1 MPSKTGIAAVYYA
14 ERGLAVYAPAWGSKV
29 PNKGTKGILGR
40 TSSTATTDVEAL
52 KAVYE
57 EKPQNNVSIRLEMC
71 DPPLVSVDCDDAVA
85 HPTDEEKETG
95 VVGDDGWV
103 ILDCWLV
110 EHGIELPET
119 WTIRTVTG
127 GLNRLYH
134 LPAGAE
140 MPKDAIA
147 AMTRVDLLGDG
158 HAQIMPPSQIK
169 GKTGVYRFEEGKGP
183 NDLEVAEIPQ
193 AFLDYWNGVV
203 AQREGEKKRKRKERD
218 TQRKIDAVENG
229 TIAQSKRNKTLFS
242 YACSLRAQNVPEDE
256 LSERVH
262 RANAERCQVPLEDS
276 EVDRIIGSALR
287 YEPGT
292 SKKGF
297 EPPTQAEIAE
307 DMRTNP
313 ELYGS
318 FGQNVLDSGYYA
330 KDELPWSKSDELRR
344 WDDADE
350 AYLYS
355 YEQERLGTNSRED
368 VKGAFKIL
376 CAENRFNPIAD
387 MLDALPPWDGEPRA
401 RFMLWALFGAE
412 DNSYTREASSVWMR
426 GAVRRGYEPGCK
438 FDYTIVLKGAQGIKK
453 SLTGRRLAMREEY
466 FCETVTDITNAKTTA
481 EQTGCKW
488 IVEIGELSGLKGKE
502 LEAVKAAL
510 TAQKTTVRQ
519 AYAHFPVD
527 QPRSCVFLAT
537 TNESNFLT
545 DPTGNRRFLPVDCA
559 VAVDRKGWDLAGIEE
574 LELFIEQ
581 AWAEVVQQ
589 YKAAKKQA
597 KTEDEFLRLFPLMLA
612 DDVEALADEQRDA
625 SSVEDTRIGVIEAWL
640 DGRVMLKKY
649 RICARMVAEDAF
661 GLSGEALERNKWIMK
676 DIAQILDVHFP
687 DWVRNPKKQ
696 RCGAYGSSRVWE
708 YASAEIGELS

>member
-1 MPSKTGIAAVYYA
+1 MPSKTGIAAIYYA
-14 ERGLAVYAPAWGSKV
+14 ERGLAVYAPAWGSKI
-29 PNKGTKGILGR
+29 PNKGSKGILGR
-40 TSSTATTDVEAL
+40 TSSTATVDVEVL

-71 DPPLVSVDCDDAVA
+71 DPQLVSVDCDDAVA

-103 ILDCWLV
+103 ILDRWLD

-127 GLNRLYH
+127 GLNRLYR
-134 LPAGAE
+134 LPEGAE

-169 GKTGVYRFEEGKGP
+169 GKAGVYHFEEGKSP
-183 NDLEVAEIPQ
+183 NEIEAAELPQ

-229 TIAQSKRNKTLFS
+229 VIAQSKRNKTLFS
-242 YACSLRAQNVPEDE
+242 YACSLRAQNVPEEE
-256 LSERVH
+256 LRDRVH
-262 RANAERCQVPLEDS
+262 KANAERCQVPLEDF
-276 EVDRIIGSALR
+276 EVERILGSALK
-287 YEPGT
+287 YKPGT

-297 EPPTQAEIAE
+297 EAPTQAEIAE

-330 KDELPWSKSDELRR
+330 KDVLPWSSRDELRR

-350 AYLYS
+350 AHLYS

-368 VKGAFKIL
+368 VKGAFKIIS
-376 CAENRFNPIAD
+376 AENRFNPIAD
-387 MLDALPPWDGEPRA
+387 MLDALPQWDEQPHA
-401 RFMLWALFGAE
+401 RLMLWALFGAE
-412 DNSYTREASSVWMR
+412 DNPYTQEASLVWMR

-438 FDYTIVLKGAQGIKK
+438 FDYTLVLKGAQGIRK
-453 SLTGRRLAMREEY
+453 SLTGRRLAMQEAY
-466 FCETVTDITNAKTTA
+466 FCETITDVTNAKTTA
-481 EQTGCKW
+481 EQTGGKW

-537 TNESNFLT
+537 TNEKVFLT
-545 DPTGNRRFLPVDCA
+545 DPTGNRRFLPVDCG
-559 VAVDRKGWDLAGIEE
+559 VAKDRKGWESASVEE
-574 LELFIEQ
+574 LSEFIKQ

-589 YKAAKKQA
+589 YKKAKKEA
-597 KTEDEFLRLFPLMLA
+597 KSEDEFLRLFPLMLPE
-612 DDVEALADEQRDA
+612 DIEALAEDQRDA
-625 SSVEDTRIGVIEAWL
+625 ASVEDTRIGVIESWL
-640 DGRVMLKKY
+640 ETEAAQGRY
-649 RICARMVAEDAF
+649 RVCARMVAEKALELDA
-661 GLSGEALERNKWIMK
+661 EALERNKWVMK
-676 DIAQILDVHFP
+676 DVGQILDDNFP

-696 RCGAYGSSRVWE
+696 RCGFYGSSRVWE
-708 YASAEIGELS
+708 YQPASEG